1 MVENIKHKGLALI
14 ILAGAQ
20 FMVILD
26 ATIVNVALPSIQK
39 ALDFTSTA
47 QLQWIVTAYTL
58 LFGGFLLLGGRLADL
73 IGRRRIFLIG
83 MILFA
88 AASMLAG
95 LAQNPTQIIIF
106 RGIQGLGAALL
117 SPAALSLVLSIF
129 KEGKERNRALGVW
142 SGVAAGGGAFG
153 LLLGGVLTEYV
164 DWRWI
169 FYINVPVAAVLVY
182 LSFRNIPSL
191 TPEHK
196 GSLDLLGAFL
206 VTAGLMTLVYGLV
219 KAGTT
224 SWTSTST
231 IGFLSAAVVLLVGFV
246 INEMKVKQPLMPLTI
261 FRNRNVAA
269 GNLMQL
275 PITAGMFSV
284 FFYLT
289 LYEQLVLGFSPV
301 MAGLANLPFT
311 FCIGIV
317 ATIISRQISKV
328 APKVILVAAPLLVS
342 TGLFYFSRLPVDG
355 NYVHDILP
363 GIILMASGMGA
374 TFVALTLA
382 ATSGVAAKDSGL
394 VSGLLNTSQQIGGAI
409 GLAVLSSISTAVTK
423 NYLAAHPPHGSG
435 LPLDGLVAGF
445 QTAFRIAAFL
455 AIFAAVIALIGL
467 SNKKMTRS
475 EIEHE
480 LEHEAEAFPV
490 VPGV

>member
-480 LEHEAEAFPV
+480 LEREAEAFPV

>member
-196 GSLDLLGAFL
+196 GSLDLPGAFL